1 MSTYKITKIS
11 DVEQSQLFEF
21 YKKIYFDRHKTLI
34 KNWQWWYRS
43 DYTQYETLVI
53 SLEKKIIGQAG
64 LQPVDLSVNG
74 KMISAAWFLDFA
86 ILPEFRGKGF
96 GKILTQKLM
105 ETCPHLITFCNSKTL
120 GIVRKLGWQENSSI
134 MRLARPINPIKF
146 IPILKK
152 LNFFDIIFRSS
163 MKNKFSFKNIIK
175 PRVIND
181 NYNLIKESFKK
192 RNLGNTKA
200 PISIIRDEKWLYW
213 RLMEC
218 PYKKDLYFF
227 EYKNN
232 FSIVHIFE
240 NKGIKRLNILFS
252 YFIDESVEIEL
263 FNLMMNWA
271 INNNIDLVW
280 AIKKET
286 DGFLKNIF
294 PNKFKKP
301 LTFASWSSDQ
311 TVSPTMKEEPYN
323 SEGIDSDIDSRM
335 FIE

>member
-43 DYTQYETLVI
+43 DYSLYETLVI

-64 LQPVDLSVNG
+64 LQPVDLRVNG
-74 KMISAAWFLDFA
+74 KTISAAWFLDFA

-96 GKILTQKLM
+96 GKILNQKLM
-105 ETCPHLITFCNSKTL
+105 DTYPHLITFCNSKTL
-120 GIVRKLGWQENSSI
+120 RIVRKLGWQENSSV

-200 PISIIRDEKWLYW
+200 PVSIIRDEKWLYW

-280 AIKKET
+280 AIKKEN

-311 TVSPTMKEEPYN
+311 TVSPTIKEEPYN

>member
-1 MSTYKITKIS
+1 
-11 DVEQSQLFEF
+11 
-21 YKKIYFDRHKTLI
+21 
-34 KNWQWWYRS
+34 
-43 DYTQYETLVI
+43 
-53 SLEKKIIGQAG
+53 
-64 LQPVDLSVNG
+64 
-74 KMISAAWFLDFA
+74 
-86 ILPEFRGKGF
+86 
-96 GKILTQKLM
+96 
-105 ETCPHLITFCNSKTL
+105 
-120 GIVRKLGWQENSSI
+120 
-134 MRLARPINPIKF
+134 
-146 IPILKK
+146 
-152 LNFFDIIFRSS
+152 
-163 MKNKFSFKNIIK
+163 
-175 PRVIND
+175 
-181 NYNLIKESFKK
+181 
-192 RNLGNTKA
+192 
-200 PISIIRDEKWLYW
+200 
-213 RLMEC
+213 MEC

-280 AIKKET
+280 AIKKEN